1 MTSIHDRQ
9 RPLRATR
16 LDHVAINVSDLS
28 KSCSFY
34 TLALRLSEGSR
45 SMFKQVLVGPNFSL
59 HLFQAPEKRPVNSIR
74 DWRNLGIQHLAL
86 TVTYVELERA
96 IDVIRQLGGEID
108 GPIDDSDG
116 RSLYFR
122 DPDGNVVEL
131 RSQTQ

>member
-1 MTSIHDRQ
+1 MTSIYDRP
-9 RPLRATR
+9 RPLQATR

-45 SMFKQVLVGPNFSL
+45 SLFKQVLVGPNFSL
-59 HLFQAPEKRPVNSIR
+59 HLFQAPEKRPANSVR

-86 TVTYVELERA
+86 TVTDDELERA
-96 IDVIRQLGGEID
+96 IDVIRQLGGETD
-108 GPIDDSDG
+108 GPIDDVAG

-131 RSQTQ
+131 RSQRQ

>member
-1 MTSIHDRQ
+1 MTSIYDRSP
-9 RPLRATR
+9 PLRATR

-28 KSCSFY
+28 KSSSFY

-59 HLFQAPEKRPVNSIR
+59 HLFQAPEKRPVNSVR

-86 TVTYVELERA
+86 TVTDDELERA
-96 IDVIRQLGGEID
+96 IDVVRQLGGETD
-108 GPIDDSDG
+108 GPIDDVDG

-131 RSQTQ
+131 RSQRQ